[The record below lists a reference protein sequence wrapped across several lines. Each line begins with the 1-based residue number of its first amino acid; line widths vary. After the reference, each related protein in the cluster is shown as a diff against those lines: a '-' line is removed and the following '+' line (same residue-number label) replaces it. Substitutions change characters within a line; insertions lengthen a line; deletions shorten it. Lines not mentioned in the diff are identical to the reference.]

1 MCVVRTC
8 SRSQTGKCWSLRSAQ
23 GDICTL
29 SKTHIH
35 STLCVRSLFSKGYLC
50 TLKSPV
56 FKGVSVFFEKSCFQR
71 GAVHF
76 EKPCFQRGAV
86 HFEKP
91 CFQRGI
97 CAL

>member
-1 MCVVRTC
+1 MCVV
-8 SRSQTGKCWSLRSAQ
+8 RSQTGKCWSLRSAQ
-23 GDICTL
+23 REICTL

-56 FKGVSVFFEKSCFQR
+56 FKGFFFVLKSPVFKGVLCTLKSHVFKGVSVHS
-71 GAVHF
+71 
-76 EKPCFQRGAV
+76 EKPCFQKGV
-86 HFEKP
+86 
-91 CFQRGI
+91 